1 MSLVDFVPMS
11 QLKFILLL
19 IFFITSSN
27 FAQNKDTNSTA
38 SPGSESRDELE
49 KKNSAT
55 YLEKSHYRE
64 ISYVFKDRLIQDIR
78 SLGIIVGN
86 FGKDVDGST
95 QSLEKI
101 RNDYQSSVR
110 YHYRRAYVVSGK
122 GMLDIYKD
130 VDSLYQKFALVYE
143 KQADDLLIETVDQL
157 TALEQIEL
165 EQNKSQNRDSR
176 LKDIEDAK
184 FKLKIAYFQMA
195 RGDEMIRDR
204 RYADSL
210 VHFRLAKG
218 YAIKTQTDLVIDEAK
233 KKELIDKNIVH
244 LTDNRNQNSNLEKAK

>member
-1 MSLVDFVPMS
+1 MS
-11 QLKFILLL
+11 QLKYILLII
-19 IFFITSSN
+19 IFLSTSYYAQSKDNNTSS
-27 FAQNKDTNSTA
+27 
-38 SPGSESRDELE
+38 PGTEPREELE

-64 ISYVFKDRLIQDIR
+64 ISFVFKDRLLQDIR

-86 FGKDVDGST
+86 FGKDVEGST

-110 YHYRRAYVVSGK
+110 YHYRRAYVISGK

-130 VDSLYQKFALVYE
+130 VDALYQKFALIYE

-204 RYADSL
+204 RFADSL

-218 YAIKTQTDLVIDEAK
+218 YAIKTQSDLTLDDTK
-233 KKELIDKNIVH
+233 KKELLDKNNVH
-244 LTDNRNQNSNLEKAK
+244 LADNRNQNSNLEKAK